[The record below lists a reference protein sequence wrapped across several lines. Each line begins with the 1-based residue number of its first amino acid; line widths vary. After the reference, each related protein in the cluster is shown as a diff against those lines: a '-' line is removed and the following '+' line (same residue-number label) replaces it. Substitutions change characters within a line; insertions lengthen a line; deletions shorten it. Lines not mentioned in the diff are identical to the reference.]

1 MNTKNLI
8 YQILIALGAVAVFF
22 GLANL
27 TGVVDYL
34 LANLDTVW
42 AAGATLVGII
52 IALWGVIKDNA
63 EEVAAKD
70 AGQVK
75 SVVGQ
80 ILIALGAIAAFAG
93 LAKLTD
99 VVNFLLTNLD
109 TIWAVALTL
118 IGFVAGLFGLKK
130 V

>member
-8 YQILIALGAVAVFF
+8 YQILIALGAVAAFF

-27 TGVVDYL
+27 TGIVDYL

-42 AAGATLVGII
+42 AAGVTLVGLVV
-52 IALWGVIKDNA
+52 ALWGIIKDNEA
-63 EEVAAKD
+63 ETAARD

-80 ILIALGAIAAFAG
+80 VLIALGAIAAFAG
-93 LAKLTD
+93 LAKLTE